1 MKNEKL
7 LTRIALD
14 PEVMAGKPVIR
25 GTRVPVDLLIR
36 LVAEGL
42 SFEEILQDYPQLSR
56 EDIQAALLYG
66 AEVVHDEE
74 VFPLAVGKDPEVLD
88 R

>member
-7 LTRIALD
+7 LARIALD

-66 AEVVHDEE
+66 AEVVRSEE
-74 VFPLAVGKDPEVLD
+74 IFPLAVGK

>member
-1 MKNEKL
+1 MRKNRKL
-7 LTRIALD
+7 LERIALD

-42 SFEEILQDYPQLSR
+42 SFEEILKDYPQLSR

-66 AEVVHDEE
+66 ALVVRGEE
-74 VFPLAVGKDPEVLD
+74 VFPLALGKHNA
-88 R
+88 

>member
-1 MKNEKL
+1 MKSNRKL
-7 LTRIALD
+7 LERIALD

-42 SFEEILQDYPQLSR
+42 SFEEILEDYPQLSR
-56 EDIQAALLYG
+56 GDIQAALLYA
-66 AEVVHDEE
+66 AEVVRDEE
-74 VFPLAVGKDPEVLD
+74 VFPLAVSK

>member
-1 MKNEKL
+1 MKDNYKL
-7 LTRIALD
+7 LERIALD

-25 GTRVPVDLLIR
+25 GTRIPVDLLIR
-36 LVAEGL
+36 LVAEGQ
-42 SFEEILQDYPQLSR
+42 SFEEILRDYPQLSR

-66 AEVVHDEE
+66 AEVVRGEE
-74 VFPLAVGKDPEVLD
+74 VFPLAVGK